1 MEIIRINNDKIKV
14 SLSKDDMEFLEID
27 CDMLDGLDKKGR
39 DAFNRIMDDA
49 KLKYGFE
56 VSGKRIFVQLFP
68 SKDGGCEMFISR
80 LYDKKRAKP
89 SLANTPLT
97 GMSHSQRTERIL
109 SAPLPIP

>member
-1 MEIIRINNDKIKV
+1 
-14 SLSKDDMEFLEID
+14 MEFLEID

-80 LYDKKRAKP
+80 LYDKKRSKP
-89 SLANTPLT
+89 SLAVYISSIASFITLCESGISSVSSVIRGT
-97 GMSHSQRTERIL
+97 CGSEIFWKCARSMS
-109 SAPLPIP
+109 

>member
-56 VSGKRIFVQLFP
+56 V
-68 SKDGGCEMFISR
+68 
-80 LYDKKRAKP
+80 
-89 SLANTPLT
+89 
-97 GMSHSQRTERIL
+97 
-109 SAPLPIP
+109 